1 MAHRAH
7 LRAFR
12 LWLGFVFAFVSATA
26 WAVPT
31 GSVTLDGS
39 YGTSGALTG
48 PNYQITAGMG
58 MLKGNN
64 LFQSFGTF
72 NLVNGE
78 SATFSG
84 PANVQNIL
92 ARVTGGS
99 PSSIDGTINSS
110 IAGANLFFLNPAG
123 VMFGANVQVNV
134 TGSFVVGTAN
144 YAKLSDGNIFY
155 ADVNHPIADQGLTS
169 APVSAFGFL
178 TPTPQPVSFVNS
190 QIGSQPTSPLTGI
203 QVIGGDITLDG
214 AALLTPGGNLS
225 FFSAASSGEVP
236 FSLTPS
242 STQYSTAATTVTKF
256 GSIGLTHG
264 ARAEIDGVGGGAVVI
279 RGGKITIDN
288 SDITSGNTGNVIGGD
303 ISVQAD
309 QLTLTSGG
317 FIGTESF
324 QSSGARSGSIT
335 VNVTGDLDIDG
346 TVPGMTGNTSQIS
359 ANSSSSGD
367 SGSVTANVGG
377 VIDLNDGDIFSNTDS
392 SGHGGTV
399 TVNAGSMSMEG
410 NAQLSS
416 HTIGAGDAGTINLTL
431 RGSLTMMDTAGIV
444 ADTLNSGNGG
454 NVHVSASQIN
464 MTGQTLISANTLLFS
479 GKGGNVTVQTSS
491 LSIQGKGDEP
501 FGSLGIT
508 AQTEAAS
515 SGNGGV
521 IDVTASTLSL
531 NGGAVISSASTGL
544 STGNG
549 GSVSVTTNQGQ
560 LAGRSSITAS
570 SEETNAGSIQITAAD
585 SFTLSDG
592 SSVSSSAG
600 ENGGDV
606 TLKVGR
612 LLYLTNSNIQAFAGV
627 ISFLGQQTGL
637 TGGNILIDPE
647 FVILNN
653 SFISANDLSPGGKD
667 GNITNFANFFFT
679 SDSLLHAT
687 GTIET
692 TAPDLDL
699 GGTLVVLPGN
709 LVDVQSKLRES
720 CARSVN
726 KEFSTLIVVGRGGT
740 EAAPEELQPD
750 FGLRLSLPKS
760 GAAAS
765 ATR

>member
-7 LRAFR
+7 FRAFR
-12 LWLGFVFAFVSATA
+12 LWFVFASMPGAA

-84 PANVQNIL
+84 SANVQNIL

-123 VMFGANVQVNV
+123 VMFGANAQVNV
-134 TGSFVVGTAN
+134 SGSFVVGTAN
-144 YAKLSDGNIFY
+144 YVKLSDGNIFY

-225 FFSAASSGEVP
+225 FLSAASSGEVP

-242 STQYSTAATTVTKF
+242 STQYSTAATTVSQF
-256 GSIGLTHG
+256 GSINLKNG
-264 ARAEIDGVGGGAVVI
+264 ARAEIDGIGGGSVVI
-279 RGGKITIDN
+279 RGGKITVDN
-288 SDITSGNTGNVIGGD
+288 SDITSGNTGNVVGGD

-309 QLTLTSGG
+309 QLTLSNVGV
-317 FIGTESF
+317 ISAESF
-324 QSSGARSGSIT
+324 GGADAGSIG
-335 VNVTGDLDIDG
+335 VNVADKLTISETG
-346 TVPGMTGNTSQIS
+346 SQIS
-359 ANSSSSGD
+359 ARTMTAGNSGD
-367 SGSVTANVGG
+367 VSITAGS
-377 VIDLNDGDIFSNTDS
+377 IDLNSGDIFSVADGGS
-392 SGHGGTV
+392 SGHAGTV
-399 TVNAGSMSMEG
+399 TANAGSMTMEG
-410 NAQLSS
+410 NARMHSQSLGS
-416 HTIGAGDAGTINLTL
+416 GAAGTVNLTL
-431 RGSLTMMDTAGIV
+431 SGALSMTDTASIDANTV
-444 ADTLNSGNGG
+444 VSGNGG
-454 NVHVSASQIN
+454 DVNVSASQIN
-464 MTGQTLISANTLLFS
+464 MTGQALISANTFS
-479 GKGGNVTVQTSS
+479 SGNGGNVTVRTGS
-491 LSIQGKGDEP
+491 LSIQGSGSEP

-508 AQTEAAS
+508 AQTFD
-515 SGNGGV
+515 SGNAGT
-521 IDVTASTLSL
+521 INVTAGNLSL
-531 NGGAVISSASTGL
+531 SGGAIISSASIDAGMFG
-544 STGNG
+544 SGNG
-549 GSVSVTTNQGQ
+549 GSVSITTNQGQ

-570 SEETNAGSIQITAAD
+570 SQASNAGSVQITAAD
-585 SFTLSDG
+585 SLTLLDG
-592 SSVSSSAG
+592 SSISSSAG

-647 FVILNN
+647 FIILNN

-750 FGLRLSLPKS
+750 FGLRLSLPES